1 MSDLLRPLLLMFYA
15 PARGMAEVRDRA
27 PLGSAALIAL
37 LLLAAHTAFS
47 QWRMLAGV
55 AAHSGALVFVGVL
68 FASAG
73 YLFIVALIFVPL
85 AILLTNL
92 FERRASF
99 GVVLRQEYAPTAST
113 IFYALAAASILAFP
127 LAYIASAAGLNEA
140 AVMESLKAA
149 QQTAQQAFSHQTSGD
164 LTPEQVQQMNQ
175 MLGVLKNA
183 LLLMLIQPLTLFSL
197 WAVAAVREVFRVSWL
212 KALLVVVLST
222 ILMFVLTSVFIR
234 LLSTLLG
241 TLLGAP
247 FVMLLLFFFLRG
259 YVGELMRG
267 QRARASFRQN
277 LEAATLNPA
286 DASAHYN
293 LGLLHEQRREF
304 DAARERFERAVEID
318 PEETDA
324 HYQLGRIARAQGRLP
339 EAITHFGEVV
349 TRDETHAQHEIW
361 REVGA
366 TYLAAGQ
373 FADARD
379 ALQRFLD
386 RRPSDPEALYLM
398 GRAAFGLGQLREAKE
413 WMQRCVESVRTAP
426 AYKYR
431 ADKRWLNEAQQ
442 FLRTQA

>member
-1 MSDLLRPLLLMFYA
+1 MSDWLRPLLLMFYA
-15 PARGMAEVRDRA
+15 PSRGMAEVRDRA
-27 PLGSAALIAL
+27 PLGPAALLAL
-37 LLLAAHTAFS
+37 LLLAAHTIYA
-47 QWRMLAGV
+47 QWHELANV
-55 AAHSGALVFVGVL
+55 AMHSGAWAFVSAVL
-68 FASAG
+68 ACAG
-73 YLFIVALIFVPL
+73 YLLIVALIFVPV
-85 AILLTNL
+85 AILLANL
-92 FERRASF
+92 LERGAGF
-99 GVVLRQEYAPTAST
+99 GVVLRQEYAPAAST
-113 IFYALAAASILAFP
+113 AFYALAAASLVALP
-127 LAYIASAAGLNEA
+127 LVYVANAAGLNEA
-140 AVMESLKAA
+140 AVLKTLQAA
-149 QQTAQQAFSHQTSGD
+149 QQTAQQVLNSQTPDGP
-164 LTPEQVQQMNQ
+164 TPAQMDQ
-175 MLGVLKNA
+175 MTGALSKA
-183 LLLMLIQPLTLFSL
+183 LLLFTIQPLTLFSL

-212 KALLVVVLST
+212 KSLVVVVLST
-222 ILMFVLTSVFIR
+222 VVMFVLSPV
-234 LLSTLLG
+234 LLIIFS

-247 FVMLLLFFFLRG
+247 FLALLAFFLLRG
-259 YVGELMRG
+259 YFGEVMRG

-293 LGLLHEQRREF
+293 LGLLHAQRREF

-324 HYQLGRIARAQGRLP
+324 HYQLGRIARGQGRLP

-349 TRDETHAQHEIW
+349 TRDDSHAQHEIW

-373 FADARD
+373 YADARD

-413 WMQRCVESVRTAP
+413 WMTACVESVRTAP

>member
-1 MSDLLRPLLLMFYA
+1 MSDWLRPLLLMFYA

-27 PLGSAALIAL
+27 PLGAAALLAL
-37 LLLAAHTAFS
+37 LLLAARTAVA
-47 QWRMLAGV
+47 QWGLLAGV
-55 AAHSGALVFVGVL
+55 ARHSSALAFVGAL

-73 YLFIVALIFVPL
+73 SLFLVALTFVPL

-99 GVVLRQEYAPTAST
+99 GVVLRQEYAPMAST
-113 IFYALAAASILAFP
+113 TFYALAAAGLISIP
-127 LAYIASAAGLNEA
+127 LVFIASAAGLNEA
-140 AVMESLKAA
+140 AVLERLYAV
-149 QQTAQQAFSHQTSGD
+149 QQTAQQAFSHPTSGD
-164 LTPEQVQQMNQ
+164 LTPEQVNQ
-175 MLGVLKNA
+175 LNLMLGVMRET
-183 LLLMLIQPLTLFSL
+183 LLVLLIQPLMLFSL

-222 ILMFVLTSVFIR
+222 ILMFVLTR
-234 LLSTLLG
+234 PLLWLLSTLLG
-241 TLLGAP
+241 AP
-247 FVMLLLFFFLRG
+247 FILLLLFFFLRG

-304 DAARERFERAVEID
+304 DAARERFRRAVEID

-339 EAITHFGEVV
+339 DAIAHFGEVV
-349 TRDETHAQHEIW
+349 TRDDAHAQHEIW

-379 ALQRFLD
+379 ALERFLA
-386 RRPSDPEALYLM
+386 RRPSDPEGLYLM
-398 GRAAFGLGQLREAKE
+398 GRAVFGLGNPREAKE